1 MTAFLDHCTVGDCG
15 EPATTWIASR
25 VGEAFC
31 PSHSPTRA
39 DQTTTWATCAYCA
52 FQYRSGEASR
62 YIFHLEGH
70 VRTVKEEL
78 FIVDR
83 KSRAMAIPA
92 FIRQAKANAGQQMPV
107 LVLRLNGQ
115 GPASIDDWPVVVR
128 LADFV
133 DLWRD

>member
-1 MTAFLDHCTVGDCG
+1 MNARKARGADT
-15 EPATTWIASR
+15 ERR
-25 VGEAFC
+25 VAEYLRTIWPHAC
-31 PSHSPTRA
+31 VTR
-39 DQTTTWATCAYCA
+39 
-52 FQYRSGEASR
+52 GP
-62 YIFHLEGH
+62 G
-70 VRTVKEEL
+70 
-78 FIVDR
+78 VDVENTPGAAIEI
-83 KSRAMAIPA
+83 KARANLAIPA

>member
-1 MTAFLDHCTVGDCG
+1 VSVATLGAAVPGSDHCTVGDCG

-83 KSRAMAIPA
+83 KARAMAQ
-92 FIRQAKANAGQQMPV
+92 RQIELAES
-107 LVLRLNGQ
+107 LRAIAAQLPTDGI
-115 GPASIDDWPVVVR
+115 A
-128 LADFV
+128 
-133 DLWRD
+133 

>member
-52 FQYRSGEASR
+52 FQYRSGETDR
-62 YIFHLEGH
+62 YVFHLEGH

-83 KSRAMAIPA
+83 KSRAMAM
-92 FIRQAKANAGQQMPV
+92 RQVELAES
-107 LVLRLNGQ
+107 LRAIAAQLPTDGI
-115 GPASIDDWPVVVR
+115 A
-128 LADFV
+128 
-133 DLWRD
+133 